1 MYFNKRDKLLAC
13 QKHEITSSKLATV
26 DAYTTILVEVIDK
39 EPAEFWFDFAIW
51 TGTQRKE

>member
-1 MYFNKRDKLLAC
+1 LKTD
-13 QKHEITSSKLATV
+13 